1 MNIGILIL
9 ALIFIAGF
17 GALLWIFGKEKRPQ
31 NDQAFSMMNENLN
44 NMTKTMFA
52 QLNEVTKQVNIR
64 LKENAD
70 ILAVTNKTMSER
82 LDNSARV
89 TGDMIGKMAKM
100 EEANKRIHD
109 VGKDI
114 ASLQEILRAPK
125 MRGGLGEL
133 FLGDLLAQYF
143 PKGQYEMQYRFKS
156 GEAVDAVI
164 KLRDGRLV
172 SIDSKFPL
180 ENFQKMIAADL
191 DADKKKHRRT
201 FKSDVKKH
209 IDSIAS
215 KYILPDE
222 GTLDFAL
229 IYIHAENVYYEIITK
244 DDEGMALDEYARQ
257 KKVIPVSPNNF
268 FVYLQTILFG
278 LRGLEVEKHAL
289 EIQKNLSQLKTDFM
303 KFGDDFQVLGK
314 HLGNAQGKYEESEK
328 RLLRFTDRLERVHVE
343 GEEDKLI
350 GEVSE

>member
-1 MNIGILIL
+1 MFVFTIVL
-9 ALIFIAGF
+9 AVIVISGF
-17 GALLWIFGKEKRPQ
+17 GVMIWLIGKQKAPQ
-31 NDQAFSMMNENLN
+31 SDQAFSMMNENLN
-44 NMTKTMFA
+44 AMTKTVFA
-52 QLNEVTKQVNIR
+52 QMNEMRKQMDAR
-64 LKENAD
+64 LRDSTDVMQK
-70 ILAVTNKTMSER
+70 TNKSIGDR
-82 LDNSARV
+82 LDNAAKVVSGVNERL
-89 TGDMIGKMAKM
+89 GKL
-100 EEANKRIHD
+100 EESNKKIYD

-133 FLGDLLAQYF
+133 FLGDLLSQYF

-156 GEAVDAVI
+156 GESIDAVI

-172 SIDSKFPL
+172 PIDSKFPL

-191 DADKKKHRRT
+191 DADKKRHRRT

-229 IYIHAENVYYEIITK
+229 VYIHAENVYYEIITK
-244 DDEGMALDEYARQ
+244 DEEGMALDEYARR

-289 EIQKNLSQLKTDFM
+289 EIQKNLAQLKTDFV

-314 HLGNAQGKYEESEK
+314 HLGNAQGKYNESEK
-328 RLLRFTDRLERVHVE
+328 RLLRFTDRLERVHVDDAE
-343 GEEDKLI
+343 VEKI
-350 GEVSE
+350 GEAGE